1 MSPSYPRTAELI
13 PVAWP
18 ARWAEAEPVTSP
30 IPVVEPVTSP
40 IPVIGDRPGADPRP
54 EAGPDAG
61 RARQAFVLTAL
72 VALVLLSGLLLA
84 TGVI

>member
-30 IPVVEPVTSP
+30 IPIVEPDTNP
-40 IPVIGDRPGADPRP
+40 IPVIGDRPRTDPR
-54 EAGPDAG
+54 PDAG
-61 RARQAFVLTAL
+61 RARQALVLTGL
-72 VALVLLSGLLLA
+72 VLLVLLSGLLLA
-84 TGVI
+84 LGGPGVI

>member
-30 IPVVEPVTSP
+30 IPIVEPDTNP
-40 IPVIGDRPGADPRP
+40 IPVIGDRPRTDPR
-54 EAGPDAG
+54 DAG
-61 RARQAFVLTAL
+61 RARQALVLTGL
-72 VALVLLSGLLLA
+72 VLLVLLSGLLLA
-84 TGVI
+84 LGGPGVI

>member
-18 ARWAEAEPVTSP
+18 GTWSDAEPETSP
-30 IPVVEPVTSP
+30 IPVVDPATNP
-40 IPVIGDRPGADPRP
+40 IPVIGDRPGADPRADP
-54 EAGPDAG
+54 G
-61 RARQAFVLTAL
+61 RARQALVLTGL
-72 VALVLLSGLLLA
+72 VLLVLLSGLLLA